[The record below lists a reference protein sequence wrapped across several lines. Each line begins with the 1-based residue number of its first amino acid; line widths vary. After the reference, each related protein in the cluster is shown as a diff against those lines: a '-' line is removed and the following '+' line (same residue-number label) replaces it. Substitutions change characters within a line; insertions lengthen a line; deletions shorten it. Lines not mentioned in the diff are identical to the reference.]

1 MSERIVNDEIALFS
15 SLGEIY
21 AKENI
26 FVFDTLDSTNTYA
39 KKFAREN
46 SSDAIFIAH
55 HQTAG
60 RGRMGR
66 SFHSAKGKGLF
77 LSLLTYCGLGGND
90 ATRLTTLTA
99 VAVAR
104 AIESV
109 CPINAKIKWVNDI
122 YVDVKKLA
130 GILVEG
136 QMSVNGEL
144 DYAVIGIG
152 VNLLEQDYPCEI
164 SAIATSIEECC
175 GTRVEP
181 IDLAVK
187 IVREIYTLLKCP
199 FDKKIMIEYKN
210 RSMLIGKTVTVLNN
224 GGYTATVLDITD
236 DARLVVESE
245 HGTEELF
252 TGDVSIRL

>member
-1 MSERIVNDEIALFS
+1 MNKRIVNDEAAIFS
-15 SLGEIY
+15 ALGEIY
-21 AKENI
+21 GKENI
-26 FVFDTLDSTNTYA
+26 FVFDALDSTNTYA

-46 SSDAIFIAH
+46 SAEAIFIAR

-66 SFHSAKGKGLF
+66 SFHSAEGKGLF
-77 LSLLTYCGLGGND
+77 LSLLTYCGLHGID

-109 CPINAKIKWVNDI
+109 CPIDAKIKWVNDI
-122 YVDVKKLA
+122 YVDQKKLA

-136 QMSVNGEL
+136 RMSASGEL

-152 VNLLEQDYPCEI
+152 VNLLEQDYPSEI

-175 GTRVEP
+175 GARVEP
-181 IDLAVK
+181 IELAVR
-187 IVREIYTLLKCP
+187 IAREIYELLKCP
-199 FDKKIMIEYKN
+199 LDEKIMKEYKN
-210 RSMLIGKTVTVLNN
+210 RSIIIGKTVTVLNN
-224 GGYTATVLDITD
+224 GTYTSRVLDITD
-236 DARLVVESE
+236 DAHLVVEGE
-245 HGTEELF
+245 HGKEELF